1 MVLPWVQSLRTQQGI
16 AACQNALVST
26 WYSASELGEMVEQSS
41 ESQARIRDDVLE
53 EMFGLDDY

>member
-26 WYSASELGEMVEQSS
+26 WYSAEELGEMDEQSS
-41 ESQARIRDDVLE
+41 ESQARIRDDALE
-53 EMFGLDDY
+53 EMFGLVDY